1 MTNELFFLYLLVI
14 SGSTYLVRAIP
25 FAAARRP
32 IENRFV
38 RSFLHYIPC
47 AVLTA
52 MTIPSALYAT
62 GSVIGAAVGLLVA
75 VLFAVRRHGL
85 TAVAVAAVIAV
96 YVTESLLTL
105 LGS

>member
-1 MTNELFFLYLLVI
+1 MTNEVFFLYLLVI
-14 SGSTYLVRAIP
+14 AGSTYLIRAIP

-32 IENRFV
+32 IENRFL
-38 RSFLHYIPC
+38 RSFLHYIPY

-62 GSVIGAAVGLLVA
+62 GSILGAAVGLLVA

-85 TAVAVAAVIAV
+85 TAVALAAAAAVYI
-96 YVTESLLTL
+96 TESLLAL
-105 LGS
+105 LG